1 MNSLGSDERVF
12 RELLTRFFT
21 GKSALANATW
31 APRIDTLETIVRH
44 DATIA
49 RWGAVHVSGVAAPL
63 ADSTIIPMYSPL
75 RGSPVRA
82 AAELARRANLL
93 AGTRSRYDGLA
104 GSQRV
109 TKELVNQRRQA
120 SRSVCV

>member
-49 RWGAVHVSGVAAPL
+49 RDAFKVRRSGRIATSDQRAGKPEAAGQ
-63 ADSTIIPMYSPL
+63 SERL
-75 RGSPVRA
+75 RLIGF
-82 AAELARRANLL
+82 
-93 AGTRSRYDGLA
+93 
-104 GSQRV
+104 
-109 TKELVNQRRQA
+109 VNERCR
-120 SRSVCV
+120 